1 MIFRYIFLSLGSGQ
15 PSTIRHIPMIARK
28 FPSLKIVINHIAK
41 PFLTNFDIWA
51 AEMEEAGKFEN
62 VYCKLSGLNDEVKFY
77 DVNELRP
84 YLNKCLG
91 KKYKL

>member
-1 MIFRYIFLSLGSGQ
+1 
-15 PSTIRHIPMIARK
+15 MIARK

-77 DVNELRP
+77 DVDELRP
-84 YLNKCLG
+84 YINKCLG
-91 KKYKL
+91 NQDKL